1 MHVGCVWL
9 LSGRPALGMGRRVG
23 MPWCAASPSW
33 RRGPLSRG
41 GGGLLAGLVLQGSL
55 NSGPARPH
63 VGQAQQKVCCCC
75 CMYSPAWLAG

>member
-1 MHVGCVWL
+1 MCVAVEWPPRTRD
-9 LSGRPALGMGRRVG
+9 GPA
-23 MPWCAASPSW
+23 
-33 RRGPLSRG
+33 RGHAMVRSQSLVEAWTSVSR